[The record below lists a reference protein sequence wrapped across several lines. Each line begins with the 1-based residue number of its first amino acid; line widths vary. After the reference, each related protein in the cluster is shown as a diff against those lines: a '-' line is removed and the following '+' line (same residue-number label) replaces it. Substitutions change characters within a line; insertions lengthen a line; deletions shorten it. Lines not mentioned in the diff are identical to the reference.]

1 MLVIVVSLLLAALTA
16 TIPTTYATPIRRSI
30 PKKVLIGY
38 TSGHNYEF
46 VKKAVMYDHVNVVI
60 WAFMDIVHAT
70 TSTSTDVEGER
81 IRNLPQSL
89 LLLPGHVQTGLDLHR
104 IQHLINEL
112 DGIGYSH
119 VVHW

>member
-1 MLVIVVSLLLAALTA
+1 M
-16 TIPTTYATPIRRSI
+16 
-30 PKKVLIGY
+30 IGY

-81 IRNLPQSL
+81 RRIMSYILIIILILCL
-89 LLLPGHVQTGLDLHR
+89 LV
-104 IQHLINEL
+104 INNVSGCIIFSASSRHFYRHE
-112 DGIGYSH
+112 III
-119 VVHW
+119 